1 MGGLVR
7 THGISRR
14 EREGDREKEEGRG
27 RQMSTTWRIAMDDE
41 AAITKLHVHCRHRA
55 LHPAKSRELTARPV
69 NGGQDADGERWWQV
83 RGRSGSLRG
92 MRWQLVWGDAN
103 LQQTGGHCL
112 MIGIKAH
119 QQEPPSIHLVAKR
132 VGSIYSL
139 PDHTT
144 PICLPGNH
152 VALLAI
158 LLPDR
163 CPASLGLRETSVFK
177 CLPPD
182 SPSNLRRSTVL
193 LRSLKCST
201 NGILPLVILNSWHN
215 NLVLNDQF
223 CCLVTFEPMHP
234 RGGGGGGAL

>member
-1 MGGLVR
+1 MA
-7 THGISRR
+7 S
-14 EREGDREKEEGRG
+14 EGEKRKPEK
-27 RQMSTTWRIAMDDE
+27 DE
-41 AAITKLHVHCRHRA
+41 VAASV
-55 LHPAKSRELTARPV
+55 
-69 NGGQDADGERWWQV
+69 GE
-83 RGRSGSLRG
+83 
-92 MRWQLVWGDAN
+92 AN
-103 LQQTGGHCL
+103 LRQTGGYCL

-152 VALLAI
+152 VVLLAI

-223 CCLVTFEPMHP
+223 CCLVTFEPMQP
-234 RGGGGGGAL
+234 LGGHYNRAEVRPVLCSVRPAMQ